1 MRHLI
6 VLWLS
11 AVSLFGAGELSGRR
25 APGFALLDS
34 SLTRY
39 HDPQDYRGKIL
50 LVEIMLTTCPHCQQL
65 SAILEEVAQKYRGRV
80 QVLSI
85 VIPPDNQATVG
96 KYIAE
101 RKITNP
107 ILFDCGQVT
116 ASYLK
121 ATPQKSRIEVPHLFI
136 IDEQGMIRNDYG
148 YSEATKQIFE
158 GRALFAELDR
168 MLKQAPA
175 PRSKR

>member
-1 MRHLI
+1 MRFL
-6 VLWLS
+6 LALCLS
-11 AVSLFGAGELSGRR
+11 VVSLSGAGELSGRR

-34 SLTRY
+34 TLTRY

-50 LVEIMLTTCPHCQQL
+50 LVDIMLTTCPHCQQL
-65 SAILEEVAQKYRGRV
+65 SGVLEEAARRYKGRV

-85 VIPPDNQATVG
+85 VIPPDNQTTVA

-101 RKITNP
+101 KKITNP

-121 ATPQKSRIEVPHLFI
+121 ATPQNSRIEVPHLFI

-148 YSEATKQIFE
+148 YSEATRQIFE
-158 GRALFAELDR
+158 GKALFAELDR

-175 PRSKR
+175 SKSKR

>member
-1 MRHLI
+1 MRSLI

-50 LVEIMLTTCPHCQQL
+50 LVDFMLTTCPHCQQL
-65 SAILEEVAQKYRGRV
+65 SAILEEVAKKYQGRV

-85 VIPPDNQATVG
+85 VIPPDNQATVR

-101 RKITNP
+101 KQITNP

-148 YSEATKQIFE
+148 YSEATRQIFE
-158 GRALFAELDR
+158 GRALFTELDR
-168 MLKQAPA
+168 MLKRAPA
-175 PRSKR
+175 SR